1 MSEFILIQVSGE
13 DKPGIT
19 SSLTEVLG
27 RYNATI
33 LDIGQSNLHH
43 QLNLG
48 LLIRVDDIARSG
60 DMLKEVLFSA
70 SARSMNVRFTP
81 LSESEYEAWVS
92 RQGSG
97 RYVITLLG
105 RELNARQIAM
115 VTSVLSSRHLNIDSI
130 LRLSGRPDLRVP
142 VEGRHA
148 CVEFAVRGNIPDK
161 EQLQHELFDIA
172 QKEGVDIS
180 FQQDDIYRR
189 NRRLICVD
197 LDSTLIQTEV
207 IDELAERAGVGQQ
220 VRDITLAAMRGELDF
235 KESFTKRVAL
245 LKGLPVTAKDDVIAH
260 LPITE
265 GADRLFSVLKQC
277 GFKIAILSG
286 GFTFVAKYLQKRFDI
301 DYVYANTLEDEDG
314 VLTGRYVGDIVDGN
328 RKADLL
334 ELIAQ
339 AEKIDLRQVIAV
351 GDGANDLKMLNKAG
365 LGIAFHAKPK
375 VKEGAQ
381 QSISTVGLDGIL
393 YFLGFRDAVLSGA

>member
-1 MSEFILIQVSGE
+1 MSEFILIQVSGD
-13 DKPGIT
+13 DKPGVT

-70 SARSMNVRFTP
+70 SAQSMNVRFTP
-81 LSESEYEAWVS
+81 LSESDYAAWVS

-105 RELNARQIAM
+105 RELNARQISA

-130 LRLSGRPDLRVP
+130 QRLSGRPDLSLP
-142 VEGRHA
+142 LEERHA
-148 CVEFAVRGNIPDK
+148 CVEFAIRGDIPDR

-172 QKEGVDIS
+172 QRESVDIS

-207 IDELAERAGVGQQ
+207 IDELAERAGVGAE
-220 VRDITLAAMRGELDF
+220 VRAITLSAMRGELDF
-235 KESFTKRVAL
+235 KESFRRRVAL
-245 LKGLPVTAKDDVIAH
+245 LKGLPTSAKDDVIAH

-301 DYVYANTLEDEDG
+301 DYVYANTLEDNDG

-381 QSISTVGLDGIL
+381 QAISTVGLDGIL
-393 YFLGFRDAVLSGA
+393 YFLGFRDVTLNR

>member
-1 MSEFILIQVSGE
+1 MLEFILITIAGE

-19 SSLTEVLG
+19 SSITEVLG
-27 RYNATI
+27 RYNATV

-48 LLIRVDDIARSG
+48 LLIRVDDISRSG
-60 DMLKEVLFSA
+60 DMLKEVLFCA
-70 SARSMNVRFTP
+70 SEQHMNVRFTP
-81 LSESEYEAWVS
+81 LSEDEYTAWVG
-92 RQGSG
+92 RQGRG

-105 RELNARQIAM
+105 RELNARQISL
-115 VTSVLSSRHLNIDSI
+115 VTSVLSSRRLNIDSI
-130 LRLSGRPDLRVP
+130 QRLSGRPDLQQP
-142 VEGRHA
+142 SEQRHA
-148 CVEFAVRGNIPDK
+148 CVEFAVRGDIPDK
-161 EQLQHELFDIA
+161 EALQHELFNIA
-172 QKEGVDIS
+172 QQEGVDIS
-180 FQQDDIYRR
+180 FQQDDIFRR

-207 IDELAERAGVGQQ
+207 IDELAERAGVGAE
-220 VRDITLAAMRGELDF
+220 VRAITLSAMRGEIDF
-235 KESFTKRVAL
+235 KESFTRRVAL
-245 LKGLPVTAKDDVIAH
+245 LKGLPVSAKDDVIEH

-286 GFTFVAKYLQKRFDI
+286 GFTFVAQYLQKRFDI
-301 DYVYANTLEDEDG
+301 DYVYANTLEDADG

-375 VKEGAQ
+375 VKEGAK

-393 YFLGFRDAVLSGA
+393 YFLGFRDVQLS

>member
-1 MSEFILIQVSGE
+1 MLEFILITIAGE

-19 SSLTEVLG
+19 SSITEVLG
-27 RYNATI
+27 RYNATV

-48 LLIRVDDIARSG
+48 LLIRVDDISRSG
-60 DMLKEVLFSA
+60 DMLKEVLFCA
-70 SARSMNVRFTP
+70 SEQHMNVRFTP
-81 LSESEYEAWVS
+81 LSEDEYTAWVG
-92 RQGSG
+92 RQGRG

-105 RELNARQIAM
+105 RELNARQISL
-115 VTSVLSSRHLNIDSI
+115 VTSVLSSRRLNIDSI
-130 LRLSGRPDLRVP
+130 QRLSGRPDLQQP
-142 VEGRHA
+142 SDQRHA
-148 CVEFAVRGNIPDK
+148 CVEFAVRGDIPDK
-161 EQLQHELFDIA
+161 EALQHELFNIA
-172 QKEGVDIS
+172 QQEGVDIS
-180 FQQDDIYRR
+180 FQQDDIFRR

-207 IDELAERAGVGQQ
+207 IDELAERAGVGAE
-220 VRDITLAAMRGELDF
+220 VRAITLSAMRGEIDF
-235 KESFTKRVAL
+235 KESFTRRVAL
-245 LKGLPVTAKDDVIAH
+245 LKGLPVSAKDDVIEH

-286 GFTFVAKYLQKRFDI
+286 GFTFVAQYLQKRFDI
-301 DYVYANTLEDEDG
+301 DYVYANTLEEADG

-375 VKEGAQ
+375 VKEGAK

-393 YFLGFRDAVLSGA
+393 YFLGFRDVQLS